1 MFTKQ
6 LVDDEKSPL
15 MPLISEA
22 ELERQIDAL
31 RSHLADD
38 SSAAVQADLMR
49 PEVSELVRLP
59 WWQRMAIPGSACFTT
74 SDHARLKISDP
85 GFLNTLGTS
94 SRQKKVSF
102 CGPCRNWRI

>member
-22 ELERQIDAL
+22 ELERQIVAL
-31 RSHLADD
+31 RSNLADD

-59 WWQRMAIPGSACFTT
+59 WWQRMAIFPGQRAS
-74 SDHARLKISDP
+74 RLRTMRGWKSVI
-85 GFLNTLGTS
+85 L
-94 SRQKKVSF
+94 VS
-102 CGPCRNWRI
+102 